1 MAANGRSEQ
10 REQRELLDQW
20 SQTTRKTFELFQE
33 LGDINASLFGRV
45 SRQQLELASAF
56 LEAGTKQLQ
65 LFTQPRTEYY
75 KRLLDG
81 QSSLITDYN
90 NKFGEIARESTKIV
104 SEATEHLTDW
114 VQQGA
119 ATLERNA
126 QTAARGFERAAERT
140 AERVD
145 EGVER
150 ATRAVGRA
158 AARGAATLN
167 VAQSVNGEADEPT
180 FNVVPREDG
189 WAVQLAGANRATS
202 VHATKEEA
210 VERAR
215 ALAADRAPSQLVVH
229 KKDGTV
235 QDTITYPA

>member
-1 MAANGRSEQ
+1 MAANGRFEQ

-33 LGDINASLFGRV
+33 LGDINANFFGRF
-45 SRQQLELASAF
+45 SRRQLELASAF
-56 LEAGTKQLQ
+56 MEAGTKQLQ
-65 LFTQPRTEYY
+65 LFTQPGAEYY
-75 KRLLDG
+75 RSLLDA

-90 NKFGEIARESTKIV
+90 NKFGEIARESTSIV
-104 SEATEHLTDW
+104 SEATERLTDW

-119 ATLERNA
+119 STLERNA

-140 AERVD
+140 AESVD

-150 ATRAVGRA
+150 VTRVMGRA
-158 AARGAATLN
+158 AARGAATLG
-167 VAQSVNGEADEPT
+167 VAQSANGEAEEPT
-180 FNVVPREDG
+180 FNVIPRDDG
-189 WAVQLAGANRATS
+189 WAVQLAGASRATS
-202 VHATKEEA
+202 VHSTKEEA

-235 QDTITYPA
+235 QDTISYPA